1 MLKFKKTSLT
11 YYACIL
17 FFTTFEIQNEND
29 VTTNQTATK
38 KLNMKDKTIDYVLRA
53 TWQAVSRMYNEEA
66 NKYGATMATGF
77 VLLSIDK
84 ENGTASTA
92 LGPKMGMEAT
102 SLTRILKS
110 MEERGLII
118 RKKNPDDGRGILI
131 YLTEFGKEKRELSK
145 NTVLKFNETIKN
157 NIPDEKLQH
166 FMEVAQTINDLITE
180 KNIFTDNKQQPL

>member
-1 MLKFKKTSLT
+1 
-11 YYACIL
+11 
-17 FFTTFEIQNEND
+17 
-29 VTTNQTATK
+29 
-38 KLNMKDKTIDYVLRA
+38 MKDKTIDYVLRA

-66 NKYGATMATGF
+66 AKYGATMATGF

-84 ENGTASTA
+84 ENGTPSTA

-118 RKKNPDDGRGILI
+118 RKKNPDDGRGVLI
-131 YLTEFGKEKRELSK
+131 YLTDFGKEKRELSK

-157 NIPDEKLQH
+157 NISEEKMNH
-166 FMEVAQTINDLITE
+166 FMEVAETINDLIAD
-180 KNIFTDNKQQPL
+180 KSIFSDNDLK

>member
-1 MLKFKKTSLT
+1 MLNLPI

-17 FFTTFEIQNEND
+17 FFTIFEFTIK
-29 VTTNQTATK
+29 T
-38 KLNMKDKTIDYVLRA
+38 MKDKTIDYVLRA

-84 ENGTASTA
+84 EKGTPSTA

-102 SLTRILKS
+102 SLTRTLKS

-118 RKKNPDDGRGILI
+118 RKKNPEDGRGVLI
-131 YLTEFGKEKRELSK
+131 YLTEFGKDKRELSK
-145 NTVLKFNETIKN
+145 NTVLKFNESIKN
-157 NIPDEKLQH
+157 NISEEKLNH
-166 FMEVAQTINDLITE
+166 FMEVAQSINDLIAD
-180 KNIFTDNKQQPL
+180 KSIYLDNNK